1 MLSALME
8 FGAAISARVS
18 KYKRM
23 KAVRAVK
30 KGKRM
35 ASKDQKYAA
44 LNMIS
49 RGVQVEYIAGPQ
61 KGLVTTMSK
70 TAAMVKMRN
79 RLVKYTADQELINS
93 VAFS

>member
-1 MLSALME
+1 MLAGLRE

-30 KGKRM
+30 KGKNLP
-35 ASKDQKYAA
+35 SKDMRYAA
-44 LNMIS
+44 MNMIS

-70 TAAMVKMRN
+70 TAAMVKMKN

-93 VAFS
+93 IAFS